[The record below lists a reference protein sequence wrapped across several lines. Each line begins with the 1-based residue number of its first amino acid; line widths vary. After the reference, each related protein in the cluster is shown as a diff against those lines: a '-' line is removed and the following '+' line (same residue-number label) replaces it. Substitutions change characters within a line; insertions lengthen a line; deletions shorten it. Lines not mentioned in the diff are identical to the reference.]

1 MESSTTH
8 SSQDLGDEKQRNQIG
23 PWKEGDLKSLDHFK
37 ADTNFVVRAA
47 AGSGKTTALV
57 GRMVGLIRKGKA
69 EIQDLAAITFTRKAA
84 SEMQERLY
92 EELLS
97 AKSVLDGERG
107 GYSGTEAEKRNVEDA
122 LARVQQCFVGT
133 VHSFC
138 GRILREHAFE
148 AELPPDFA
156 VGIDE
161 EEEADL
167 RAQVW
172 DRYVADKHR
181 SDGALDDLEV
191 LGLQPS
197 DLRGLF
203 RTVSA
208 YPELD
213 LYTNPPEVLP
223 DLDGAVEQAEEF
235 VRTWQAYRP
244 APPLKDRDSAQ
255 KALDTAEGLIENFEL
270 DTPARKA
277 QLLSTLK
284 NGYSSSSEKG
294 KVTLSAWGNK
304 GDESYEASRDLRDRA
319 YQSLMDS
326 VLPALQKWRAH
337 VHGRAIDFVKP
348 AAKRYLKTRR
358 EEGLLMH
365 HDVLY
370 HTRNLLRNNPE
381 VRREVYERTPRLL
394 VDEFQDTDPLQAE
407 ILFYL
412 TSEDRKER
420 AWTSCRPRP
429 GSLFIVGDDKQSI
442 YRFRRADLNVYNEV
456 TNQITETGGE
466 EVTLTTNFRSHSQIC
481 SFCDE
486 VFDEVFSEYERDGIQ
501 ADYTEFE
508 TPDGAG
514 GRDEHG
520 VRRLKVD
527 YKKGNPTGE
536 IAEDTAEQIAGFIQR
551 ALGEGEAHE
560 MAGPEEEN
568 PVFEGAAS
576 PKDFLIVTGGKK
588 HLSTYG
594 EALARAG
601 IPFTITGSN
610 DLGDSDDLK
619 DFVDLLTC
627 ALRPADELAAVSYLR
642 GGLCGFSDDD
652 LYRVRKAFDEVPE
665 EPFRF
670 TRPEVPE
677 AALSKL
683 DSDLA
688 ERYRGASE
696 RVQRA
701 RSEVRS
707 KRPALALSSIAE
719 DANLLAAA
727 AHAPPEESGSI
738 RAGRLLRAFALV
750 RKQAGEGDSW
760 ADVLAILQDVLDGE
774 VEADGLTLES
784 GSHEGSEQDG
794 DGESDNAS
802 GGAVRIMNIHQVKG
816 LEAPV
821 VFLADP
827 YPETGSRQSP
837 TQHVQREEGTSGTL
851 VAPITKETPGSNVV
865 THPPLGWEGEDG
877 FESTEEAHENAEKK
891 RLTYV
896 AATRAERLL
905 VVSEYH
911 HKDDGRKDGDWN
923 ELSEGLENTPL
934 LSPDLPEEADSDRPA
949 PDLDRHRVIRE
960 DAIERSRMQ
969 SYRVTNVSE
978 ELERTSDSSGTNTSG
993 TNLSTERAEGED
1005 TDGYGK
1011 VLGLAVHAVLE
1022 TLVREGVKT
1031 EEVSTSQIRGALQDA
1046 REQVDQQDKA
1056 LGGASE
1062 DLTARMVDTAQDM
1075 VSCFL
1080 SSPLASRV
1088 KTADQ
1093 VYAEHPV
1100 SSAGESDPVT
1110 VERGVIDLVYR
1121 DEEGWHIVDYK
1132 TDRIDEDEFSGVGDD
1147 HKYARQVRRYADVW
1161 ESVIGESVADATLWF
1176 ADMDATVSVR

>member
-1 MESSTTH
+1 MERSALIFYSPTIRGNRCCTQSRYLLFANSSRYAMESSATR
-8 SSQDLGDEKQRNQIG
+8 SSQGLVDEQQRNRIG
-23 PWKEGDLKSLDHFK
+23 PWEEDDLKPLDQFE

-57 GRMVGLIRKGKA
+57 GRMVGLIREGKA

-84 SEMQERLY
+84 GEMQERLY
-92 EELLS
+92 KELLS
-97 AKSVLDGERG
+97 AKSVL
-107 GYSGTEAEKRNVEDA
+107 SGKKGDYNGTKEEQQNVEDA
-122 LARVQQCFVGT
+122 LDRVQQCFVGT
-133 VHSFC
+133 VHAFC
-138 GRILREHAFE
+138 GRILREHAFD
-148 AELPPDFA
+148 AKLPPDFA

-161 EEEADL
+161 DEEADL

-172 DRYVADKHR
+172 ERHVADKHR
-181 SDGALDDLEV
+181 GDGALDDLED

-203 RTVSA
+203 QTVSA

-223 DLDGAVEQAEEF
+223 DLDGAAEQAEEF

-304 GDESYEASRDLRDRA
+304 GDEPYEASRDLRDHA

-348 AAKRYLKTRR
+348 AAERYLKTRR

-370 HTRNLLRNNPE
+370 HTRNLLRDNPE

-412 TSEDRKER
+412 TSENRQEKDWR
-420 AWTSCRPRP
+420 SCMPRP

-508 TPDGAG
+508 TPDGAE

-551 ALGEGEAHE
+551 ALDEGDAHE

-568 PVFEGAAS
+568 PVFEDAAS

-627 ALRPADELAAVSYLR
+627 ALRPADELTAVAYLQ

-652 LYRVRKAFDEVPE
+652 LYRVRKAFDTVSKN
-665 EPFRF
+665 PFRF
-670 TRPEVPE
+670 TRSDVPE
-677 AALSKL
+677 AALSIL

-688 ERYRGASE
+688 KRYKDAFD

-707 KRPALALSSIAE
+707 TRPAIALPSIAE
-719 DANLLAAA
+719 SAGLLPAA

-750 RKQAGEGDSW
+750 RKRTGEGDSW
-760 ADVLAILQDVLDGE
+760 ADVLAVLQDVLDGE
-774 VEADGLTLES
+774 VDADGLTLES
-784 GSHEGSEQDG
+784 GSQEGTEANG
-794 DGESDNAS
+794 KANKASD
-802 GGAVRIMNIHQVKG
+802 GAVRIMNLHQVKG

-827 YPETGSRQSP
+827 YPKTGGNHSP
-837 TQHVQREEGTSGTL
+837 TKHVLREEGTSGKL
-851 VAPITKETPGSNVV
+851 VAPITKETPGSDVV
-865 THPPLGWEGEDG
+865 THPPL
-877 FESTEEAHENAEKK
+877 
-891 RLTYV
+891 
-896 AATRAERLL
+896 
-905 VVSEYH
+905 
-911 HKDDGRKDGDWN
+911 
-923 ELSEGLENTPL
+923 
-934 LSPDLPEEADSDRPA
+934 
-949 PDLDRHRVIRE
+949 
-960 DAIERSRMQ
+960 
-969 SYRVTNVSE
+969 
-978 ELERTSDSSGTNTSG
+978 
-993 TNLSTERAEGED
+993 
-1005 TDGYGK
+1005 
-1011 VLGLAVHAVLE
+1011 
-1022 TLVREGVKT
+1022 
-1031 EEVSTSQIRGALQDA
+1031 
-1046 REQVDQQDKA
+1046 
-1056 LGGASE
+1056 
-1062 DLTARMVDTAQDM
+1062 
-1075 VSCFL
+1075 
-1080 SSPLASRV
+1080 
-1088 KTADQ
+1088 
-1093 VYAEHPV
+1093 
-1100 SSAGESDPVT
+1100 
-1110 VERGVIDLVYR
+1110 
-1121 DEEGWHIVDYK
+1121 
-1132 TDRIDEDEFSGVGDD
+1132 
-1147 HKYARQVRRYADVW
+1147 
-1161 ESVIGESVADATLWF
+1161 
-1176 ADMDATVSVR
+1176 